1 MDEEHYI
8 FVGNYFLI
16 LMSGSSK
23 IEDSLN
29 KLKLKYMTPE
39 ERQKYELI
47 ERQQQEYREEMKKK
61 QEYVKLMQK

>member
-1 MDEEHYI
+1 
-8 FVGNYFLI
+8 
-16 LMSGSSK
+16 MSGSSK